1 MVAAGMSEMA
11 QNFGSASTQGA
22 ILISVGNQAAG
33 SSVTLFDKTSG
44 ELISW
49 APAKSY
55 DCVLISCPG
64 ITDGSEY
71 TVKADSYSSS
81 ITINGLIYGSGF
93 SGVGGNRPGGNMPG
107 GDSPDGTPPAGG
119 RPGDHGGR

>member
-1 MVAAGMSEMA
+1 MASINIDTAAVYCYRS
-11 QNFGSASTQGA
+11 
-22 ILISVGNQAAG
+22 IGNHAAG
-33 SSVTLFDKTSG
+33 SSATLFDKTSG

-49 APAKSY
+49 APGKSY
-55 DCVLISCPG
+55 DCVLMSCPG

-71 TVKADSYSSS
+71 TVEAGSYSSS

-119 RPGDHGGR
+119 RPGDHGCR

>member
-1 MVAAGMSEMA
+1 MA
-11 QNFGSASTQGA
+11 QNFVSASTQGA

-33 SSVTLFDKTSG
+33 SSVTLFDRTSG

-49 APAKSY
+49 APGKSY
-55 DCVLISCPG
+55 DCVLMSCPG

-71 TVKADSYSSS
+71 TVEAGSYSSS
-81 ITINGLIYGSGF
+81 ITMNGLIYGSGF
-93 SGVGGNRPGGNMPG
+93 SGVGGNRPGGNRPGGNMPG